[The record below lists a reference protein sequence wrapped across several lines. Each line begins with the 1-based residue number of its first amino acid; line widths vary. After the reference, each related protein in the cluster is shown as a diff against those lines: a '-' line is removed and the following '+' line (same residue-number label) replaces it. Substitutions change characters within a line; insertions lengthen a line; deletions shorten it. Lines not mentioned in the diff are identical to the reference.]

1 MKIPSPLTR
10 LKSIKKHLKGARLIM
25 ALVLIA
31 VLMVGA
37 VSVSAYTNLQKK
49 KQPVAEQA
57 QSNSPS
63 PIPKVESQPVV
74 AEEKPVVS
82 DSASSATS
90 NSTAPAQGGVTVPV
104 PKQTVKKPRPHT
116 SEDPAFVICTQKY
129 SELYV
134 KHNADLDRINA
145 EKNLAL
151 ATVDELYNSGYYTE
165 MDPIVGGP
173 YNQWQADR
181 AELVAYYN
189 NQLAELNSTH
199 EANSSVYLNC

>member
-25 ALVLIA
+25 ALVFIT
-31 VLMVGA
+31 VLVVGA

-49 KQPVAEQA
+49 KQPVVEQV

-63 PIPKVESQPVV
+63 PTSKVEPQPAV
-74 AEEKPVVS
+74 AEEKPVAS
-82 DSASSATS
+82 NSASSATP
-90 NSTAPAQGGVTVPV
+90 NSTAPERGSAAAPV
-104 PKQTVKKPRPHT
+104 AKQTVKKPRPHT

-134 KHNADLDRINA
+134 KYNVDLDRINA

-151 ATVDELYNSGYYTE
+151 ATIDELYNSGYYTE
-165 MDPIVGGP
+165 MDPIVGEP
-173 YNQWQADR
+173 YNQWQVDR
-181 AELVAYYN
+181 AELVVHYN
-189 NQLAELNSTH
+189 NRLAELNSTH
-199 EANSSVYLNC
+199 EANSSIYLNC